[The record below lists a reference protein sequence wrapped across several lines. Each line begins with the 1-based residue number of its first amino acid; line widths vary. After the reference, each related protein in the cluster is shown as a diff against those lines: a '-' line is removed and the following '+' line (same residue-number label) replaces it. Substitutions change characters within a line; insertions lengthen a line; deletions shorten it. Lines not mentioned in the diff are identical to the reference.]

1 MGSAKVEVRR
11 EVEAMVYQPLEV
23 LGGSVS
29 AEHGIGLEKRPWLST
44 CRSSTEIELMRV
56 LKQALDPLKLL
67 NRGKVLQ

>member
-1 MGSAKVEVRR
+1 M
-11 EVEAMVYQPLEV
+11 EAMVYQPLEV